1 MNVRTKFPFIE
12 WKDVGHLLSQKTN
25 SGHVFSKVHLN
36 PIYLKPNVFNLLQ
49 VLDAAVIT
57 FIPTSDYQNIVD
69 IQLSLR
75 LMCFYHN
82 LSVSMVIIITSD
94 YELHYHFCFKW
105 GPFIFFV
112 QILYFPIVLWE
123 ATTPKLPFWIFVSMP
138 DVIHFCF
145 IIERVQWIAL

>member
-1 MNVRTKFPFIE
+1 MNVKTKFSVIE
-12 WKDVGHLLSQKTN
+12 WKDRGGVPQNTS
-25 SGHVFSKVHLN
+25 SGCVFYKVHLN

-57 FIPTSDYQNIVD
+57 FILTSDYQNIVD

-75 LMCFYHN
+75 LMRFYHN
-82 LSVSMVIIITSD
+82 LVIIITSD

-112 QILYFPIVLWE
+112 QILYFPIVLRE
-123 ATTPKLPFWIFVSMP
+123 ATTPKLPF
-138 DVIHFCF
+138 
-145 IIERVQWIAL
+145 